1 MKRFCLF
8 WLFLFGTGI
17 GLKAQTTHSELVRQ
31 LAVPSPSGAAV
42 TVKSHCNVILV
53 QGSVSQKMR
62 GYRVRIYFDN
72 GQDARSEA
80 QAAINK
86 FQEIY
91 ENVPTYLDYTA
102 PYFKVTVG
110 NFLTKE
116 EAIKLWGNLLN
127 VFPSSFIVTENI
139 ELSEFID
146 QKAAERTSKK
156 ETEAAGDE
164 NEAENEE
171 GEKAQEPEETF
182 Q

>member
-8 WLFLFGTGI
+8 WLFIFGAGTGVQ
-17 GLKAQTTHSELVRQ
+17 AQTTHSEIVRQ
-31 LAVPSPSGAAV
+31 LAVPSPSGASV

-53 QGSVSQKMR
+53 QGSASQKMR

-86 FQEIY
+86 FQEMY

-146 QKAAERTSKK
+146 QKAPEKAAQKQLDTPTEDSAE
-156 ETEAAGDE
+156 ETE
-164 NEAENEE
+164 
-171 GEKAQEPEETF
+171 EPIL
-182 Q
+182 

>member
-1 MKRFCLF
+1 MKHISIL
-8 WLFLFGTGI
+8 WLSLFLFTGI
-17 GLKAQTTHSELVRQ
+17 SVKAQTTTHSDLVQRM
-31 LAVPSPSGAAV
+31 AVPDPSGAAV
-42 TVKSHCNVILV
+42 TIKSHCNVILV
-53 QGSVSQKMR
+53 QGTITQKMK

-86 FQEIY
+86 FQDMY

-127 VFPSSFIVTENI
+127 TFPSSFIVSENI

-146 QKAAERTSKK
+146 QKAVERTQKK
-156 ETEAAGDE
+156 SETTSDE
-164 NEAENEE
+164 NAIKQEENQTQEE
-171 GEKAQEPEETF
+171 F
-182 Q
+182 